1 MKKLFLILAFGTGMF
16 TATAQTKEETI
27 KWLTEKL
34 KAYGKNASKATN
46 VIIKSVDECKIVV
59 NYTLSSKDKQGKT
72 EQLVFEQVL
81 PTNINRIIGS
91 DESYPGHFFY
101 NEEIAI
107 TNFEGEFLSKDRT
120 STLRFDDNSVYIPDV
135 DRAIKHLATFCV
147 KK

>member
-1 MKKLFLILAFGTGMF
+1 MKKLFLVLAFGAGIF
-16 TATAQTKEETI
+16 TATAQTKDETI

-34 KAYGKNASKATN
+34 KAYGKNASRATN

-59 NYTLSSKDKQGKT
+59 NYTLSSTNKQGKT
-72 EQLVFEQVL
+72 EQLVFEQIL

-91 DESYPGHFFY
+91 NESYPGHFFY
-101 NEEIAI
+101 NEETAI

-120 STLRFDDNSVYIPDV
+120 STLRFDDKSVYIPDV
-135 DRAIKHLATFCV
+135 DKAIKHLATFCV

>member
-1 MKKLFLILAFGTGMF
+1 MKKLFLVLAFGAGMF

-34 KAYGKNASKATN
+34 KDFGKNASRATN
-46 VIIKSVDECKIVV
+46 VNIKSIDECKIVV
-59 NYTLSSKDKQGKT
+59 DYTLSSKDKQGKAK
-72 EQLVFEQVL
+72 ELAFEEIL

-101 NEEIAI
+101 SEEIVI
-107 TNFEGEFLSKDRT
+107 TNFEGKFLTKGRT
-120 STLRFDDNSVYIPDV
+120 SALRFDDNSVYIPDV
-135 DRAIKHLATFCV
+135 DRAIKYLATFCM